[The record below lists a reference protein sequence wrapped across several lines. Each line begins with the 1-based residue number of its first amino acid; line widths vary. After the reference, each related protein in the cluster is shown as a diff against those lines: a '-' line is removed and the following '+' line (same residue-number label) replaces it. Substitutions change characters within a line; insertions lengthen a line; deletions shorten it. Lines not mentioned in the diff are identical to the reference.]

1 MAVMASEDLLL
12 AAEAQMR
19 RRLPLDD
26 RPAKKARAEGPGAD
40 SGSGEEDD
48 PTSGA
53 AIKRFN
59 YEAIKDLERGT
70 AAGVFITCG
79 FRK

>member
-1 MAVMASEDLLL
+1 MESEDLLL

-19 RRLPLDD
+19 RRLPRGDD
-26 RPAKKARAEGPGAD
+26 RPAKRARAGGPGAD
-40 SGSGEEDD
+40 SGSGEEEE
-48 PTSGA
+48 TR
-53 AIKRFN
+53 IKRFN
-59 YEAIKDLERGT
+59 YSAINELEAGT